1 MKPNIILKIQQH
13 ILRNLHCYCISIS
26 IISFV
31 FICVDEKLIPGFVPC
46 LSWVNPDGVNGVV
59 SVIGCSFIAGYI
71 FYLLTC
77 TIPNQVRR
85 MELNPLLLY
94 HFKGL
99 ESETFV
105 CNEPIVKLQDLI
117 KDKNDDEVY
126 RPEDKEF
133 EEIHHQIKRLDEEAK
148 PLVLKSI
155 EPINRYFTYLTP
167 NQQKEIENIYN
178 STLFRLSNYLNNKQQ
193 ISILEVKIMISHYD
207 DLKQCSEK
215 LLECKPPVKCILQS
229 L

>member
-1 MKPNIILKIQQH
+1 
-13 ILRNLHCYCISIS
+13 
-26 IISFV
+26 
-31 FICVDEKLIPGFVPC
+31 
-46 LSWVNPDGVNGVV
+46 
-59 SVIGCSFIAGYI
+59 
-71 FYLLTC
+71 
-77 TIPNQVRR
+77 

-215 LLECKPPVKCILQS
+215 LLESVQ
-229 L
+229 